1 MVLLQNCRLIQH
13 GAASA
18 AWNMT
23 VDEALMQCAAEIPVL
38 RLYQWSEPAISLG
51 YFQSWQVA
59 PAGRPFVRRY
69 TGGGLVDHAHDV
81 TYSIAAPRHST
92 LGQLSTAES
101 YALIHQGIAAA
112 LTAIGLSVVI
122 TPCCVESEEPGCFAK
137 PVKYDLLLNG
147 QKVAGAA
154 QRRTRQRFLQ
164 QGSILLPDATLNQA
178 VRDKLPSA
186 LADMLGWEY
195 QESDLIPEE
204 IKIADEL
211 ESSRYSS
218 KEWNMER

>member
-1 MVLLQNCRLIQH
+1 M
-13 GAASA
+13 A
-18 AWNMT
+18 
-23 VDEALMQCAAEIPVL
+23 VDEALMQCAERPVL

-81 TYSIAAPRHST
+81 TYSIAAPRDSA

-112 LTAIGLSVVI
+112 LTALGLAVVI
-122 TPCCVESEEPGCFAK
+122 TPCCVESEAPGCFAK

-164 QGSILLPDATLNQA
+164 QGSILLPDPSLNDA
-178 VRDKLPSA
+178 VRAKLPSA

-195 QESDLIPEE
+195 EEDYLTTPEADL
-204 IKIADEL
+204 AREL
-211 ESSRYSS
+211 EITRYTS
-218 KEWNMER
+218 KEWNLER